1 VSRASCAYLMAKTY
15 QLVRRRIGLPFVF
28 HLTVSIVVLATIF
41 LHPGLNALFGRSKTE
56 TTTAVDIL
64 QKYRIEGLKGL
75 SHALVIS
82 CNATRMDWMNFKMRE
97 SVIQPRMFPCVNANS
112 MEWEALLPLWKKR
125 ANHSPINSPGALAI
139 LATWQ
144 KILYRCYHSIECANL
159 IVFEDDVYFHRN
171 FDANAVTTIET
182 ARRSHFDV
190 VYLGANCHSF
200 CNLRDYP
207 KASHETLRK
216 FQSSKELQ
224 VLEIEVDLRGVA
236 QNRHIYGCYGVLL
249 ARNAIERM
257 YSELRHLDRVALPI
271 DKLLEKVYR
280 DFSLKSGIAYPH
292 LVIPEVRESSNM
304 GARDLSKFVE
314 HTIASCDMLVGA
326 PITSLTEAPGAL
338 LTRWLALRAQPI
350 MVTDDRA

>member
-1 VSRASCAYLMAKTY
+1 MMA
-15 QLVRRRIGLPFVF
+15 R
-28 HLTVSIVVLATIF
+28 
-41 LHPGLNALFGRSKTE
+41 N
-56 TTTAVDIL
+56 IL
-64 QKYRIEGLKGL
+64 L
-75 SHALVIS
+75 IS
-82 CNATRMDWMNFKMRE
+82 
-97 SVIQPRMFPCVNANS
+97 
-112 MEWEALLPLWKKR
+112 
-125 ANHSPINSPGALAI
+125 SP
-139 LATWQ
+139 
-144 KILYRCYHSIECANL
+144 H
-159 IVFEDDVYFHRN
+159 
-171 FDANAVTTIET
+171 
-182 ARRSHFDV
+182 
-190 VYLGANCHSF
+190 LGANCHSF

-236 QNRHIYGCYGVLL
+236 QNRNIYGCYGVLL
-249 ARNAIERM
+249 ARRAIERM

-271 DKLLEKVYR
+271 DQLLEKVYR
-280 DFSLKSGIAYPH
+280 DFSLKSGIAHPH

>member
-1 VSRASCAYLMAKTY
+1 ML
-15 QLVRRRIGLPFVF
+15 
-28 HLTVSIVVLATIF
+28 HLTLSIIVAASIF
-41 LHPGLNALFGRSKTE
+41 FHPGLNALLGRSETE
-56 TTTAVDIL
+56 TTSPVDML
-64 QKYRIEGLKGL
+64 QKYRIEGLRGL

-82 CNATRMDWMNFKMRE
+82 CNATRMDWMDFKSRE
-97 SVIQPRMFPCVNANS
+97 SVIQPKMFPCVNANS
-112 MEWEALLPLWKKR
+112 VEWKALLPLWKMR

-159 IVFEDDVYFHRN
+159 IVFEDDVYFHQN

-236 QNRHIYGCYGVLL
+236 QNRNIYGCYGVLL
-249 ARNAIERM
+249 ARRAIERM

-271 DKLLEKVYR
+271 DQLLEKVYR
-280 DFSLKSGIAYPH
+280 DFSLKSGIAHPH